1 MRSILEVGSEQLCQ
15 KKGYNKNFMITKID
29 RELAE
34 QIVNTIKDVCDHD
47 INFIAPSGIILAS
60 TDSSRVGTFHEIGQ
74 QAADSGSVLEV
85 TEDNN
90 FSGTKQGINLPL
102 YHNDYL
108 LAVIGI
114 TGAPDKVRSYA
125 YLAERITNLLIRE
138 QELNQYSRR
147 QSDKKH
153 FVIQSL
159 IRNETDNQDYLTS
172 CLHEFKIDLNTKK
185 RIVLIRTNKQNPIT
199 NRSVLEQKI
208 QQMFAQAHVCLHTF
222 NYPGDFIALI
232 EETDFEK
239 QNYIFKLFAKEHFD
253 ILDIAVGKPTSLFQL
268 HTSYQSAETA
278 LHSLTISSEHYVVF
292 DDLTL
297 ELILST
303 VTPEN
308 QKEYLANTIAPL
320 TEQELHLLEVY
331 FSEEMSLATTS
342 ERLFLHK
349 NTLQYKLNA
358 IQRKCSLNPRKFQD
372 AVLLYLA
379 GKIK

>member
-1 MRSILEVGSEQLCQ
+1 
-15 KKGYNKNFMITKID
+15 MITKID

-74 QAADSGSVLEV
+74 QVAASGSVLEV

-102 YHNDYL
+102 YHNEHL

-114 TGAPDKVRSYA
+114 TGIPDKVRSYA

-147 QSDKKH
+147 QAYTKH

-159 IRNETDNQDYLTS
+159 IRNETDNQEYLTS

-199 NRSVLEQKI
+199 NRSILEQKI

-268 HTSYQSAETA
+268 HISYRSAETA
-278 LHSLTISSEHYVVF
+278 LHSLIISSEHYVIF

-303 VTPEN
+303 ITPEN
-308 QKEYLANTIAPL
+308 QKEFLAKTIAPL
-320 TEQELHLLEVY
+320 NEQELHLLEVY
-331 FSEEMSLATTS
+331 FSEEMSLAATS

-358 IQRKCSLNPRKFQD
+358 IQKKCSLNPRKFQD

>member
-1 MRSILEVGSEQLCQ
+1 
-15 KKGYNKNFMITKID
+15 MITKID

-74 QAADSGSVLEV
+74 QVAASGSVLEV

-102 YHNDYL
+102 YHNEHL

-114 TGAPDKVRSYA
+114 TGIPDKVRSYA

-147 QSDKKH
+147 QADKKH

-159 IRNETDNQDYLTS
+159 IRNETDNQEYLTS

-185 RIVLIRTNKQNPIT
+185 RIVLIRTNKPNPIT
-199 NRSVLEQKI
+199 NRSILEQKI

-278 LHSLTISSEHYVVF
+278 LRSLIISSEHYVIF
-292 DDLTL
+292 DGLTL

-303 VTPEN
+303 ITPEN
-308 QKEYLANTIAPL
+308 QKEFLAKTIAPL
-320 TEQELHLLEVY
+320 NEQELHLLEVY
-331 FSEEMSLATTS
+331 FSEEMSLAATS

-358 IQRKCSLNPRKFQD
+358 IQKKCSLNPRKFQD